1 MRYGIISDTHIK
13 DINDEKAKQLI
24 KALKKAFHNVDE
36 IIHAGDISNLDFIK
50 ELNKIAPVKFIAGEH
65 DKFTDP
71 KRFLKIENPQYNIGV
86 IHELPS
92 NIEEFSKRENL
103 IGGILIHGHTHTP
116 LIKGT
121 KFNTLLL
128 NPGSPT
134 FPKAPE
140 KIAGFKEPIARK
152 SVLSL
157 EINQKGIIK
166 AFIINLKL

>member
-13 DINDEKAKQLI
+13 DINDGKVKQLM
-24 KALKKAFHNVDE
+24 KALKKAFRKVDE
-36 IIHAGDISNLDFIK
+36 IIHAGDIINLDFIK

-65 DKFTDP
+65 DKFTDLE
-71 KRFLKIENPQYNIGV
+71 RFLQIKTPQYNIGV

-92 NIEEFSKRENL
+92 NLEEFCRNNSL
-103 IGGILIHGHTHTP
+103 IGGILIYGHTHKP

-134 FPKAPE
+134 FPKAPD
-140 KIAGFKEPIARK
+140 KIAGFKEPVARK
-152 SVLSL
+152 SVLRL
-157 EINQKGIIK
+157 EIDKQGIVK
-166 AFIINLKL
+166 AFIINLK